1 MLFLAFNISVNHVNK
16 NTLQCINYNKAFHS
30 RLPFLLYGPNLNN
43 LNDKKNSLYEKNLQF
58 SYASATCDV
67 MT

>member
-43 LNDKKNSLYEKNLQF
+43 LNDKKNSLYEKNL
-58 SYASATCDV
+58 
-67 MT
+67 